1 MTCSKSH
8 RAGLAGTGA
17 VFLLMNEILFPLST
31 IHVYTEGY
39 LVVQELQK
47 ATKEFILM
55 SPPWSSTTG
64 PQIRGLRKGVSGERG
79 RQFRFKD
86 GGAGAWQKM
95 VQ

>member
-1 MTCSKSH
+1 
-8 RAGLAGTGA
+8 
-17 VFLLMNEILFPLST
+17 MNEILFPLST

-47 ATKEFILM
+47 ATKEFIHM

-64 PQIRGLRKGVSGERG
+64 PQIRGPRKGVSGERG
-79 RQFRFKD
+79 SQFRFKD